1 MGQVQEGGQPDY
13 PAALSSLQHMDSE
26 QLKDILNNEDK
37 FDEFIR
43 ELPQMKALQEEK
55 EMLLTSNKSLAEY
68 NLSQEP
74 VVGEAKARLQE
85 KYRTA
90 QQLGEE
96 VRELKAALDT
106 KQGNVSPD
114 TLLALLEAA
123 NQEVEEESEQMTD
136 RFLSGGDNLDEFL
149 EHYHE
154 KRKIAH
160 LRRVKVDKL
169 KELVR
174 GRNQQQQQGHQGQG
188 TPSRAAPPPPGHQ
201 QRAGNYSWGGR
212 GPGYEQ
218 LPYPAQPQYNMPM
231 PMPPS
236 YR

>member
-1 MGQVQEGGQPDY
+1 
-13 PAALSSLQHMDSE
+13 
-26 QLKDILNNEDK
+26 
-37 FDEFIR
+37 
-43 ELPQMKALQEEK
+43 MKALQEEK

-136 RFLSGGDNLDEFL
+136 RFLSGGENLDEFL

-154 KRKIAH
+154 KRKLAH

-174 GRNQQQQQGHQGQG
+174 GRNQQQGQGQG

>member
-1 MGQVQEGGQPDY
+1 MG
-13 PAALSSLQHMDSE
+13 QHMDSE

-106 KQGNVSPD
+106 KQGNVSTD

-136 RFLSGGDNLDEFL
+136 RFLSGGENLDEFL

-154 KRKIAH
+154 KRKLAH

-174 GRNQQQQQGHQGQG
+174 GRNQQQGQG

>member
-37 FDEFIR
+37 FDEFIG
-43 ELPQMKALQEEK
+43 ELPQMKALQEE
-55 EMLLTSNKSLAEY
+55 
-68 NLSQEP
+68 
-74 VVGEAKARLQE
+74 
-85 KYRTA
+85 YRTA

-136 RFLSGGDNLDEFL
+136 RFLSGGENLDEFL
-149 EHYHE
+149 ENYHE

-174 GRNQQQQQGHQGQG
+174 GRNQQQQGQGQGQG

-201 QRAGNYSWGGR
+201 QRAGTYSWGGR